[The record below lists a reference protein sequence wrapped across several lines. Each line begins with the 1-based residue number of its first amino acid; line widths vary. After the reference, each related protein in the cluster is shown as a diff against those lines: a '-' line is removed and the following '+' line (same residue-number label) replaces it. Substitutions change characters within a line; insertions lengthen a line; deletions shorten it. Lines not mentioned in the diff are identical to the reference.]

1 MSSIIFSE
9 KHHATMEGEEGD
21 SVYSLAKQM
30 ISEKDVRRKIAIL
43 EQLLSTEQMTTKDLA
58 QQLDVTQRTVFHDL
72 QTLRY
77 ELPADWQL
85 EAQGNQGVYL
95 TTSQPTTLH
104 EVWEFYMAQS
114 LAMVVLKE
122 LLFRRELS
130 VVSFLMDNG
139 VSYETLKRQVK
150 KMNQKLADFQ
160 LRIQLSRSQLRW
172 VGEES
177 SVRVFYH
184 RLLTPF
190 THQHFFF
197 EEYQV
202 HESNYRDFL
211 AGLKRQNKQA
221 KTEEIFGICWFFI
234 NTIRI
239 KAGCVIEDFHYE
251 EDNLA
256 RSYQE
261 SIRALYQKEGVLLK
275 GDEAFFA
282 YFCFLESW
290 SYLISPDASQLLQ
303 KDYRHLFQRGK
314 AYLTTL
320 VDGARLADDQELLED
335 LVLFQVKYYE
345 SKSLTDK
352 FLGEYGEVLRICQEK
367 FPDLYQDVADR
378 LAAGKLAG
386 ITEVS
391 NHAVSNLVLLIQT
404 AKARLNRQPLRV
416 FLVFQGE
423 PAWKQFLIQEL
434 QDLAGK
440 RVNLIEINATD
451 VPADVTKADIILSNL
466 PIEKTEASVISLSMI
481 PTDRELSAFR
491 KLIQKRY
498 L

>member
-1 MSSIIFSE
+1 M
-9 KHHATMEGEEGD
+9 
-21 SVYSLAKQM
+21 YSLAKQL
-30 ISEKDVRRKIAIL
+30 ISEKDVRRKISLL
-43 EQLLSTEQMTTKDLA
+43 EQLLNTGQMTTKDLA
-58 QQLDVTQRTVFHDL
+58 QRLGVSQRTIFHDL

-77 ELPADWQL
+77 ELPTDWVL
-85 EAQGNQGVYL
+85 EAQGNSGVSL
-95 TTSQPTTLH
+95 QTSQPTALQ
-104 EVWEFYMAQS
+104 EVWEFYMEQS

-122 LLFRRELS
+122 LLRKRQI
-130 VVSFLMDNG
+130 VVMNFLMEQG
-139 VSYETLKRQVK
+139 VSYETLKRQV
-150 KMNQKLADFQ
+150 QKLNRELKAFQ
-160 LRIQLSRSQLRW
+160 LKIKLTTRELAW

-177 SVRVFYH
+177 SLRIFYH

-197 EEYQV
+197 EDYQV

-211 AGLKRQNKQA
+211 VRLQRQGKTA

-239 KAGCVIEDFHYE
+239 KAGCPIESLHYE
-251 EDNLA
+251 EDTLA
-256 RSYQE
+256 QSYREEIQ
-261 SIRALYQKEGVLLK
+261 RLYEKEGVLLK

-290 SYLISPDASQLLQ
+290 SYLISPDGSELLGRS
-303 KDYRHLFQRGK
+303 YEHLFQNARG
-314 AYLTTL
+314 YLASL
-320 VDGARLADDQELLED
+320 AGGGALAADRELLED

-352 FLGEYGEVLRICQEK
+352 FLGEYEEVLRVCQAR
-367 FPDLYQDVADR
+367 FPELFQEVAAS
-378 LAAGKLAG
+378 LAASRLPG

-404 AKARLNRQPLRV
+404 AKARLNTQVQDV

-423 PAWKQFLIQEL
+423 PAWKQFLLQEL
-434 QDLAGK
+434 QDMAGS
-440 RVNLIEINATD
+440 RVRLREVGPGALPANLSEQHL
-451 VPADVTKADIILSNL
+451 ILSNL
-466 PIEKTEASVISLSMI
+466 PLDEETKAAVIYLSMV
-481 PTDRELSAFR
+481 PTERELGEFR
-491 KLIQKRY
+491 TWLQKWY

>member
-1 MSSIIFSE
+1 MESE
-9 KHHATMEGEEGD
+9 EGEIM
-21 SVYSLAKQM
+21 YSLAKQM
-30 ISEKDVRRKIAIL
+30 ISEKEVRRKITIL
-43 EQLLSTEQMTTKDLA
+43 EQLLSTAQMTTKDLA
-58 QQLDVTQRTVFHDL
+58 QQLGVSQRTVFHDL

-77 ELPADWQL
+77 ELPEDWQL
-85 EAQGNQGVYL
+85 EAQGNQGVSL
-95 TTSQPTTLH
+95 TASRPVALY
-104 EVWEFYMAQS
+104 EVWEFYMEQS
-114 LAMVVLKE
+114 LAMVVLKG
-122 LLFRRELS
+122 LLFKRELS

-139 VSYETLKRQVK
+139 VSYETLKRQVQ
-150 KMNQKLADFQ
+150 KMNQELTDFQ
-160 LRIQLSRSQLRW
+160 LTIRLTRSQLSW

-177 SVRVFYH
+177 SLRVFYH

-197 EEYQV
+197 EDYQV

-211 AGLKRQNKQA
+211 ASLKRQNKQA

-239 KAGCVIEDFHYE
+239 KAGCSIENLHYE
-251 EDNLA
+251 EDDLA
-256 RSYQE
+256 FSYQE
-261 SIRALYQKEGVLLK
+261 SIQTLYQKEGVLLK

-290 SYLISPDASQLLQ
+290 SYLLSPDVSQLLQ
-303 KDYRHLFQRGK
+303 KNYGHLFQRGK
-314 AYLTTL
+314 AYLNTL
-320 VDGARLADDQELLED
+320 VEGVLLADDQELLED

-352 FLGEYGEVLRICQEK
+352 FLGEYAEVLHVCQEK
-367 FPDLYQDVADR
+367 FPSLYQDVAR
-378 LAAGKLAG
+378 SLATGELEG

-404 AKARLNRQPLRV
+404 AKARLNLQPLRV
-416 FLVFQGE
+416 FLIFQGE

-440 RVNLIEINATD
+440 RVKLIEINATEVPTD
-451 VPADVTKADIILSNL
+451 VKKTDIILSNL
-466 PIEKTEASVISLSMI
+466 PLEKTLASVVSLSMV
-481 PTDRELSAFR
+481 PTDRELWEFR

>member
-1 MSSIIFSE
+1 M
-9 KHHATMEGEEGD
+9 
-21 SVYSLAKQM
+21 YSLAKQM
-30 ISEKDVRRKIAIL
+30 ISEKDVRRKISIL
-43 EQLLSTEQMTTKDLA
+43 EQLLNTGQMTTKDLA
-58 QQLDVTQRTVFHDL
+58 ERIGVSQRTIFHDL

-77 ELPADWQL
+77 ELPPDWLL
-85 EAQGNQGVYL
+85 EAQGNSGVAL
-95 TTSQPTTLH
+95 QTSQPTALQ
-104 EVWEFYMAQS
+104 EVWEFYMEQS

-122 LLFRRELS
+122 LLRQRKIF
-130 VVSFLMDNG
+130 VVNFLMEQG
-139 VSYETLKRQVK
+139 VSYETLKRQV
-150 KMNQKLADFQ
+150 QKLNRELAAFQ
-160 LRIQLSRSQLRW
+160 LKLKLTTRELFW

-177 SVRVFYH
+177 SLRIFYH

-197 EEYQV
+197 EDYQV

-211 AGLKRQNKQA
+211 ARLHRQQKQA

-239 KAGCVIEDFHYE
+239 KAGCPIEALHYE
-251 EDNLA
+251 EDALA
-256 RSYQE
+256 QSYQE
-261 SIRALYQKEGVLLK
+261 EIRRLYEKEGVLLK

-290 SYLISPDASQLLQ
+290 SYLISPDGSQLLRSS
-303 KDYRHLFQRGK
+303 YGHLFQHARG
-314 AYLTTL
+314 YLASLPEGGAL
-320 VDGARLADDQELLED
+320 VEDQELLED

-352 FLGEYGEVLRICQEK
+352 FLGEYEEVLEVCQER
-367 FPDLYQDVADR
+367 FATLFQAVVTS
-378 LAAGKLAG
+378 LAAGQLAD
-386 ITEVS
+386 IKDVS

-404 AKARLNRQPLRV
+404 AKARLNAQVQEV

-423 PAWKQFLIQEL
+423 PAWKQFLLQEL

-440 RVNLIEINATD
+440 RVCLKEVSPRALPTD
-451 VPADVTKADIILSNL
+451 LSKRQLILSNIPL
-466 PIEKTEASVISLSMI
+466 PTTDATVIYLSMV
-481 PTDRELSAFR
+481 PTERELGGFR
-491 KLIQKRY
+491 TWLQNWY